1 MRCVISSVYMS
12 CLPRYQGNSSLSQK
26 HRTGLRPP
34 VPYMRTKW
42 TTRRS
47 GGPIVCLGSY
57 LHPHD
62 LNPGYAV
69 KQSRKIAE
77 CHNNNKIDLY
87 FIPEKHRK
95 PARKNSKVKRV
106 KLELYTYES
115 DWWFVYIRLASHPSA
130 SQYLLVWNISVR
142 STHLELNFG
151 LSRVT
156 QGYNCWAYL
165 TISGI
170 ECIIWRDQTLSHV
183 DLRLR
188 ASTAINGLPKMSVY
202 PISLTSLSS
211 IRPYNLHFLPPP
223 FSYILHN
230 PFILPILRL

>member
-1 MRCVISSVYMS
+1 MRCVISRVYMS

-130 SQYLLVWNISVR
+130 TCWSGTFLFVQHTWSSILVYRGLHKVITVER
-142 STHLELNFG
+142 TLPFLG
-151 LSRVT
+151 LSALSGVIKPSVM
-156 QGYNCWAYL
+156 L
-165 TISGI
+165 T
-170 ECIIWRDQTLSHV
+170 CDFVLAQP
-183 DLRLR
+183 
-188 ASTAINGLPKMSVY
+188 STASRKCPFTQFHLQV
-202 PISLTSLSS
+202 
-211 IRPYNLHFLPPP
+211 FLPSVPIIFTFYHLLFHIYCTTHSSYP
-223 FSYILHN
+223 F
-230 PFILPILRL
+230 